1 MTFTT
6 KKLPDS
12 VVELTV
18 NLEKGDLLPYVAQV
32 KDYLTKK
39 VKIDGFR
46 PGRAPQEKV
55 LSRIDENKVREES
68 LRVAVESSL
77 SDVLAREGLEV
88 IRQLDFKIKENSSER
103 LIYQT
108 RLLIFPKFTLGNY
121 KGLGI
126 KRRKITVTES
136 EVKSAIDELVD
147 LRTVFNEVERPAQK
161 GDRVEVDFTVRYK
174 GEVIEGGI
182 SENHP
187 LILGKGKFV
196 PGFEENLI
204 GMSKG
209 ETKHF
214 TLKIPADFYQK
225 SIADKVLDFEV
236 VMKKV
241 EDRIVPNLD
250 DDFARS
256 LGNFGS
262 LKDLMASIKEG
273 LTMEKE
279 IKERDR
285 VRLAILT
292 KIASTTD
299 IEIPRL
305 LVEERLDKMIQD
317 LDSELHQRGLELG
330 LYLAKINKT
339 QDELKRDWRPQAE
352 SQVKMNLITKAVAKE
367 EKLRVEDEEVEEE
380 LEIILQRYLL
390 SEGKDG
396 VELLHEIDTSEL
408 KNKIRDTL
416 LNEKVLEFL
425 EKQNV
430 VV

>member
-12 VVELTV
+12 IVELTV
-18 NLEKGDLLPYVAQV
+18 NLERRDLIPYVAQV

-39 VKIDGFR
+39 ARIDGFR
-46 PGRAPQEKV
+46 PGRAPQEKA
-55 LSRIDENKVREES
+55 LSRMDEDKIREES

-77 SDVLAREGLEV
+77 SDVLAREDFDV

-108 RLLIFPKFTLGNY
+108 RLLIFPKFILGNY

-174 GEVIEGGI
+174 GEVIEGGR

-187 LILGKGKFV
+187 IILGKGKFV
-196 PGFEENLI
+196 PGFEENLF

-209 ETKHF
+209 ETRHF

-241 EDRIVPNLD
+241 EDRVVPKLD
-250 DDFARS
+250 DDFAKS

-262 LKDLMASIKEG
+262 LRELMASVKEG

-279 IKERDR
+279 IRERDR

-292 KIASTTD
+292 KIASMTD
-299 IEIPRL
+299 VEVPRL

-330 LYLAKINKT
+330 LYLAQINKT
-339 QDELKRDWRPQAE
+339 QDELRRDWRSQAE
-352 SQVKMNLITKAVAKE
+352 SQVKMDLITKAVAKE
-367 EKLRVEDEEVEEE
+367 EKLRVDEGEVEEE

-396 VELLHEIDTSEL
+396 AELLREIDTSEL